1 MAQGSSDVGRRM
13 EDAADEGI
21 RFLGR
26 VLGDVLRSQEG
37 GAAFETVE
45 RIRKASIKF
54 HDNGSQ
60 DAYEA
65 LQEIVSALPI
75 EQMLSALRAFSYYLH
90 LLNLAEDEAQLQGQ
104 REIGGSAMLETT
116 LKQASEALGPDGV
129 RALIDR
135 LLVSPVL
142 TAHPTEIRRQSTMR
156 AEFAI
161 ARLLDDWSS
170 APEGSRAAKEASE
183 EIRRE
188 VEILWQTALLRRSKL
203 SVRDEIRNGLN
214 YYDHTFM
221 DVVPQIHG
229 TVERHLED
237 DDLRSFLRIGSW
249 IGGDRDGNP
258 FVDAH
263 VFGDTF
269 KLQADFVLRHY
280 LEELHQLG
288 SELSMS
294 TRVVPVSDE
303 IAALSD
309 ASSDTSPHREDEPYR
324 RIIVHLYARISA
336 TLKDIVPGA
345 ALPRD
350 VVAVPPYDGPDAFLA
365 DLDTIDA
372 SLRANQAPA
381 TAGGRLLTLRRKVQ
395 SFGFHL
401 ATVDM
406 RQNSAV
412 HEATVAELL
421 SAVDPSVDYTSL
433 SEEARCEMLLAE
445 LSSARMLLRPYHSY
459 SDAAE
464 KELSIFRKAR
474 DIRAR
479 FGPKAIT
486 LSIISNCTSISDM
499 LELLVLLKET
509 GLGSDE
515 NSEGLQVVPLF
526 ETIEDLQNGPE
537 IMRRFLTL
545 PAYREIL
552 AKQGNVQE
560 VMLGYSDSNK
570 DGGFVTSNW
579 ELYKA
584 ERNFV
589 AVFRDLGIGMRLFH
603 GRGGS
608 VGRGGGHV
616 RDAIL
621 SQPTGAVDGQIR
633 LTEQGEVISS
643 RYAHREIAQTHL
655 ETIVS
660 ATLEASMGANTD
672 RPIPAKWE
680 AVIDQ
685 LSGSA
690 FTAYRDLVFG
700 TEGFEDF
707 FWSSTIITE
716 IAALNIGSRPASRSK
731 TRAITSLRA
740 IPWVFSWAQCRI
752 MLPGWYGFG
761 AAVTELLEQD
771 GEAGL
776 ELLRD
781 CYANW
786 PFFRTLVKKI
796 ETIIGKS
803 DMSIAARYADLV
815 EDAELRDR
823 IFTRITDEWQ
833 RAHDCVEQITG
844 RDLGAS
850 AETSA
855 RPEHRRRTPYLDPLN
870 HMQVAMLRK
879 VRAGDTSERTQR
891 ALLLSINGVASGL
904 RNTG

>member
-1 MAQGSSDVGRRM
+1 MPDTIFSAPRID
-13 EDAADEGI
+13 EDMADEGI

-26 VLGDVLRSQEG
+26 HLGNVLLNQEG
-37 GAAFETVE
+37 GGAFDTVE
-45 RIRKASIKF
+45 RIRKASIRF
-54 HDNGSQ
+54 HDSGSEA
-60 DAYEA
+60 DYTA

-75 EQMLSALRAFSYYLH
+75 DEMLQSLRAFSYYLH

-104 REIGGSAMLETT
+104 RATGSRDMLEGM
-116 LKQASEALGPDGV
+116 LNAAREAFGDQGL

-135 LLVSPVL
+135 LMVSPVL

-161 ARLLDDWSS
+161 ARRLDDWSR
-170 APEGSRAAKEASE
+170 AETGSHAEREASDDILR
-183 EIRRE
+183 EI
-188 VEILWQTALLRRSKL
+188 EILWQTALLRRSKL

-221 DVVPQIHG
+221 EVVPEIHG
-229 TVERHLED
+229 TVERYLED
-237 DDLRSFLRIGSW
+237 DALRGFLRIGSW

-258 FVDAH
+258 FVDAD
-263 VFGDTF
+263 VLRDTF
-269 KLQADFVLRHY
+269 RLQADFALRHY

-288 SELSMS
+288 AELSMS
-294 TRVVPVSDE
+294 TRVVGVSD
-303 IAALSD
+303 ALEVLAK
-309 ASSDTSPHREDEPYR
+309 ASADGSAHREDEPYR
-324 RIIVHLYARISA
+324 RIIIHLYARISA
-336 TLKDIVPGA
+336 TLRDVVPGA

-350 VVAVPPYDGPDAFLA
+350 AAPAAPYEGPEAFLA
-365 DLDTIDA
+365 DLDLIDA

-381 TAGGRLLTLRRKVQ
+381 TAGGRLLSLRRKVR

-401 ATVDM
+401 ATVDL

-412 HEATVAELL
+412 HEATIAELL
-421 SAVDPSVDYTSL
+421 SAVDPSMDYLSL
-433 SEEARCEMLLAE
+433 DEGGRCAVLLGE
-445 LSSARMLLRPYHSY
+445 LASARMLLRPYHSY
-459 SDAAE
+459 SEATE
-464 KELSIFRKAR
+464 KELSIFRMAR

-479 FGPKAIT
+479 FGPKAIA

-509 GLGSDE
+509 GLSVDG
-515 NSEGLQVVPLF
+515 GGGVQVVPLF

-537 IMRRFLTL
+537 IMRRFLTM
-545 PAYREIL
+545 PAYREVL
-552 AKQGNVQE
+552 ARQGNVQE

-589 AVFRDLGIGMRLFH
+589 SVFKDLGIGMRLFH

-621 SQPTGAVDGQIR
+621 SQPAGAVDGQIR

-643 RYAHREIAQTHL
+643 RYAHREIGRAHL

-660 ATLEASMGANTD
+660 ATLEASMGAGGEVAV
-672 RPIPAKWE
+672 PEAWE
-680 AVIDQ
+680 AVVDR
-685 LSGSA
+685 LSGTA
-690 FTAYRDLVFG
+690 FDAYRDLVFG
-700 TEGFEDF
+700 TEGFEEF

-716 IAALNIGSRPASRSK
+716 IAALNIGSRPASRAK

-761 AAVTELLEQD
+761 TAVSDYLEAEGD
-771 GEAGL
+771 EGL
-776 ELLRD
+776 ATLRACFAD
-781 CYANW
+781 W
-786 PFFRTLVKKI
+786 PFFRTLVKKV

-803 DMSIAARYADLV
+803 DMSIAARYAELV
-815 EDAELRDR
+815 EDAELRER
-823 IFTRITDEWQ
+823 IFTRITEEWQ
-833 RAHDCVEQITG
+833 RAHDCVEVITE
-844 RDLGAS
+844 RKLGAA
-850 AETSA
+850 AETTA

-879 VRAGDTSERTQR
+879 VRAGDTSEKTQR